1 MLSHALVIYDL
12 FQCPHLQVAD
22 ALWQP
27 TLALAG
33 KTRSHLV
40 YQYRV
45 ERPGTPGLD
54 AEVLFGVDVV
64 VVK

>member
-1 MLSHALVIYDL
+1 MFAHIGSQYLRQCLDL
-12 FQCPHLQVAD
+12 EVSY

-27 TLALAG
+27 GRTFTREATAL
-33 KTRSHLV
+33 LV
-40 YQYRV
+40 YQHGV

>member
-1 MLSHALVIYDL
+1 MHTYITVQYIRQRLD
-12 FQCPHLQVAD
+12 LQVAY